1 MLGVIIIILIYGSG
15 ILAAIGLLIYT
26 IAKRMDEKKRE
37 EKEHKKYDDY

>member
-1 MLGVIIIILIYGSG
+1 MLGVIIIILIYGAG